1 MKQGEDVD
9 VGKAVS
15 GGVGVEEQDMK
26 NLDNLLG
33 EMEQELIEDF
43 FHTWRCF
50 ICNSSVIK
58 C

>member
-15 GGVGVEEQDMK
+15 GGVEEQDMK

>member
-15 GGVGVEEQDMK
+15 GGVEEQDMK

-50 ICNSSVIK
+50 ICNSSVIM